1 MKQIITL
8 FIAIMSAFIISCG
21 QKAADTSSNT
31 TTDTNNQSAHSM
43 HNMSGGGVIDLMHA
57 PMMEQPFEKTA
68 NIDVDFLAN
77 MIPHHKGAILS
88 SKKLLETTKDNK
100 LIELAN
106 NIVTE
111 QEKEVAEFTQLVDE
125 LKAKNT
131 SYADVDTVALGNEM
145 EAIMNKMMEDMSA
158 IEVAGNDDI
167 DFLKGMIPHHQAA
180 IDVSKKI
187 LEYTK
192 DEKIKEIANR
202 IITAQEKE
210 IADMNNMLNSL

>member
-131 SYADVDTVALGNEM
+131 SYADVDTAALGNEM